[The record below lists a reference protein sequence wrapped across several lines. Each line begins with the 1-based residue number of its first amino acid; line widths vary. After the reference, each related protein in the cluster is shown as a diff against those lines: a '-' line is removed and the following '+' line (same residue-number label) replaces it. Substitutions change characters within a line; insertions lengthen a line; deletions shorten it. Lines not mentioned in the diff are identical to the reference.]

1 MPKYNIFE
9 YLRIPEKEMRHYFSE
24 NHRKY
29 SEACQKEVEEMSM
42 NPLTAEEKEA
52 QMDRNR
58 RISMLRALGIKES
71 SELEKENDP
80 SSLPGD

>member
-1 MPKYNIFE
+1 
-9 YLRIPEKEMRHYFSE
+9 MRHYFSE

>member
-1 MPKYNIFE
+1 MKYNRFY
-9 YLRIPEKEMRHYFSE
+9 YLCDMEKKYISE
-24 NHRKY
+24 SHRKY
-29 SEACQKEVEEMSM
+29 SEACQKEVEEMSKH
-42 NPLTAEEKEA
+42 PLTVEEKEA